1 VTDRGCRRAPD
12 LRCCQAWMS
21 RYQAC
26 MPCWMPGDSP
36 DPRVPSCKA
45 WMPGSSPDP
54 CALPDPRSSGVP
66 SSHGRWMSL
75 LLTTSS
81 CVFRCYAHRDVCCR
95 SNKVCCGVSSGPV
108 SSCPDDHTNPVFK
121 SCTLCTATTLQ
132 AFKPLAITPAK
143 RKPTMPP
150 PQRRYSPFL
159 PPTLSMS
166 ELVKT
171 TLDHDSTDM
180 LIDKWLEHRSN
191 GHDAYHDW
199 FRDVRE
205 RKHNA
210 NANAG
215 ATATANGRDGTSGK
229 QVIAWNKGEFMPE
242 NVFCRT
248 VDTGRL
254 IPLDRTWTTHVYHH
268 QSMQER
274 KLSMMPVVF
283 TMVRSVLFAFHR
295 LFPPLFFSGVLSPFS
310 CYCFGLLGLFFVIFL
325 YRLIVSQSWN

>member
-1 VTDRGCRRAPD
+1 
-12 LRCCQAWMS
+12 
-21 RYQAC
+21 
-26 MPCWMPGDSP
+26 
-36 DPRVPSCKA
+36 
-45 WMPGSSPDP
+45 
-54 CALPDPRSSGVP
+54 
-66 SSHGRWMSL
+66 
-75 LLTTSS
+75 
-81 CVFRCYAHRDVCCR
+81 
-95 SNKVCCGVSSGPV
+95 
-108 SSCPDDHTNPVFK
+108 
-121 SCTLCTATTLQ
+121 
-132 AFKPLAITPAK
+132 
-143 RKPTMPP
+143 
-150 PQRRYSPFL
+150 
-159 PPTLSMS
+159 MS

-215 ATATANGRDGTSGK
+215 GAAAAAATVNGTANGRDGNSGK

-283 TMVRSVLFAFHR
+283 TMVRSVLIYIPSPFFFPL
-295 LFPPLFFSGVLSPFS
+295 LFFFLKLFTCFRVTPLVYLIFSVLFFLYLLIVRVSQLITIFYAPLFFHS
-310 CYCFGLLGLFFVIFL
+310 C
-325 YRLIVSQSWN
+325 QS